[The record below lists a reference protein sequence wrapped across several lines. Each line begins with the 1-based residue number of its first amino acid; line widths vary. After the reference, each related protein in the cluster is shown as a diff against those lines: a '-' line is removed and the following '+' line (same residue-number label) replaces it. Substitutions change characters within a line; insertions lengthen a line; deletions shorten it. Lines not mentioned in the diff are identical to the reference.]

1 MRAVAS
7 ANGIN
12 DMSKQLARKLF
23 CLAALVITAPLAV
36 SAQSLAPPHA
46 TIVEGKPVP
55 VVPHPDARKLLTSK
69 IPALAMNKQLV
80 FDYWRNVILASRAET
95 VDQFLTSTFVE
106 HNPLLPSGRQ
116 TIKDRVAAMNRKPA
130 QVPGTIADLVTL
142 VAEGPYVVM
151 ASVSHYPEPDQSG
164 NTYTS
169 TRFDMFRIDNG
180 RIAEHWDSA
189 LFRSGEALTD
199 FGVNK
204 AVPVTGTSGLAQH
217 AMIANNDAAL
227 YDNKRLAFDLWRHIP
242 DAGREEMAE
251 LYLDPTYIQHNPNAA
266 TGRAGFQEYFKRRPD
281 APIQITLKDP
291 LVALI
296 AEGDLVVQV
305 LQTDRQHPDN
315 KQNYS
320 VAWFDMFRIENHR
333 VIEHWDTA
341 SKGELPA
348 VMQQNP

>member
-1 MRAVAS
+1 
-7 ANGIN
+7 
-12 DMSKQLARKLF
+12 MSKHLVRKLF
-23 CLAALVITAPLAV
+23 CLGALLV
-36 SAQSLAPPHA
+36 STLCANAQSLAPPHA
-46 TIVEGKPVP
+46 PIVEGKPVP
-55 VVPHPDARKLLTSK
+55 VVPHPDPRKLLTSK
-69 IPALAMNKQLV
+69 LPTLAITKHLV
-80 FDYWRNVILASRAET
+80 FDYWRYVILAGRAEA
-95 VDQFLTSTFVE
+95 VDQYLAATYIE
-106 HNPLLPSGRQ
+106 HNPLLPSGREAVK
-116 TIKDRVAAMNRKPA
+116 TRVAAMVKKPA
-130 QVPGTIADLVTL
+130 QVPATIANLVTL
-142 VAEGPYVVM
+142 VAEGPYVVL
-151 ASVSHYPEPDQSG
+151 ASVSHYPESDKSG

-169 TRFDMFRIDNG
+169 TRFDMFRIEGG

-199 FGVNK
+199 YGANK
-204 AVPVTGTSGLAQH
+204 AAPVTGTSGLAQH
-217 AMIANNDAAL
+217 AMIANDDAAL
-227 YDNKRLAFDLWRHIP
+227 FDNKRLAFDLWRHIP

-251 LYLDPTYIQHNPNAA
+251 LFLDPTYIQHNPNAA

-291 LVALI
+291 LVALL

-315 KQNYS
+315 KQSYS

-348 VMQQNP
+348 VMQQAPAR